1 MEPSEAP
8 SETLEEILKGSF
20 LKFIWYVWT
29 RVLALPAPT
38 RTQYDIARWLEG
50 GPRLR
55 FTAAF
60 RGVGKTF
67 LTGAYIV
74 WRLWKDP
81 DLKIGVVSANERF
94 ASTVA
99 AFIHTLIN
107 AEDMVTREPVP
118 WAELKARA
126 SQKNSTMLFDVGPAK
141 PSKDPSVWAAGIT
154 GQLTGGRSD
163 ILLFDDV
170 EVPNN
175 SETEGQREKL
185 VDRVG
190 EAAALRKPGGETIYL
205 GTFQSMASIYRG
217 LKAKGYAMRLWPARY
232 PLVTKDADG
241 LYDDIAP
248 MLLADM
254 AETPQLR
261 EPKYGSSLGGAPT
274 DPQRFDEADLM
285 EREVEWGVAGFQLQ
299 FMLDTSLTDQDKF
312 PLKTSDLIVMDV
324 DAEQAPLHV
333 AYGRSPQ
340 LMLRDLDNIGFDG
353 DRFYGPLKVSDEWK
367 PYAGSLMEIDPSG
380 GGTDETA
387 YVVGRFLAGRIWVPR
402 WGGFKGGHDEAT
414 LEALA
419 DIAVE
424 EGVPLVRVE
433 GNFGDGM
440 FAKLLEPVLRRK
452 GFKGA
457 VEVHKVHGGKE
468 ARIVGTLQPVLKNHR
483 LVLDTNVVRSDLAEV
498 TNRDAKFGKF
508 ALIEYSGLYQLT
520 HMANQRG
527 AVRKDDRVDVLANMV
542 AYWLE
547 SMALDDLKAVEDEK
561 RKASHEFARLVM
573 ATQLQG
579 SKFVPDAPRHTRGGG
594 RATVN
599 SRTPTVRQVRRA
611 LSSKRSGTW
620 RRR

>member
-1 MEPSEAP
+1 METD
-8 SETLEEILKGSF
+8 ETLEDILKGSF

-38 RTQYDIARWLEG
+38 RTQYDIARYLEG

-55 FTAAF
+55 FIAAF

-107 AEDMVTREPVP
+107 ATDIVTGEPVP

-126 SQKNSTMLFDVGPAK
+126 TQKNSTMLFDVGPAK

-205 GTFQSMASIYRG
+205 GTFQSMASIYKG
-217 LKAKGYAMRLWPARY
+217 LIQKGYAMRLWPARY
-232 PLVTKDADG
+232 PLRTKEE
-241 LYDDIAP
+241 LYEYLAP
-248 MLLADM
+248 MLRADM
-254 AETPQLR
+254 EENPYLR
-261 EPKYGSSLGGAPT
+261 EPKFGSTLGGAPT

-285 EREVEWGVAGFQLQ
+285 ERETEWGIAGFQLQ
-299 FMLDTSLTDQDKF
+299 FMLDTSLTDQEKF

-324 DAEQAPLHV
+324 DAEMAPIHV
-333 AYGRSPQ
+333 AYGRSPA
-340 LMLRDLDNIGFDG
+340 LMLKDLDNIGFDG
-353 DRFYGPLKVSDEWK
+353 DRFYGPMKVSDDWK

-380 GGTDETA
+380 SGTDETA
-387 YVVGRFLAGRIWVPR
+387 YAVGRFLAGRIWVPR
-402 WGGFKGGHDEAT
+402 WGGFKDGHGEAT

-452 GFKGA
+452 GFRGA
-457 VEVHKVHGGKE
+457 VEVHKVHGMKE

-483 LVLDTNVVRSDLAEV
+483 LVLSTNVVRSDLAEI

-508 ALIEYSGLYQLT
+508 SIMEYSGLYQLT
-520 HMANQRG
+520 HLANQRG
-527 AVRKDDRVDVLANMV
+527 ALRKDDRVDVLSNMV
-542 AYWLE
+542 SYWLE
-547 SMALDDLKAVEDEK
+547 AMSLDDLKALEDEK
-561 RKASHEFARLVM
+561 RRHSREFAQLLLNSQVGGHN
-573 ATQLQG
+573 ATLTAPSPTRSRGQG
-579 SKFVPDAPRHTRGGG
+579 RSVSFNSPPKPRT
-594 RATVN
+594 
-599 SRTPTVRQVRRA
+599 VRRA
-611 LSSKRSGTW
+611 LKAARSGRW
-620 RRR
+620 R